1 MSRSALPPN
10 SISCIKGEYCVQ
22 RMGSEWQC
30 APSGQEIQ
38 LYTGVSDQMHPTVQ
52 HQACLTHPLSIQ
64 QQVDFE
70 DHAVVDR
77 DFLVSVKDLEYPAED
92 GAVVNPCR
100 AEAAFLWWGTT
111 KKGRCHWCTWRTKLS
126 WWICLMGLHKPVMM
140 NEEWSVCSYEAGHS
154 RRLSLS
160 DL

>member
-1 MSRSALPPN
+1 
-10 SISCIKGEYCVQ
+10 
-22 RMGSEWQC
+22 
-30 APSGQEIQ
+30 
-38 LYTGVSDQMHPTVQ
+38 MHPTVQ

-100 AEAAFLWWGTT
+100 AEAAFL
-111 KKGRCHWCTWRTKLS
+111 
-126 WWICLMGLHKPVMM
+126 
-140 NEEWSVCSYEAGHS
+140 
-154 RRLSLS
+154 
-160 DL
+160 